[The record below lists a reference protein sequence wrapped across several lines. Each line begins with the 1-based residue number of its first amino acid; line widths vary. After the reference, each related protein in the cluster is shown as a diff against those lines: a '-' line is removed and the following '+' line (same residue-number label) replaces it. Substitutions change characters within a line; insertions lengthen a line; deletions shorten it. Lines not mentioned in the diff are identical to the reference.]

1 MPFIPSRGVIG
12 ADFLDLHPDWKIIED
27 PYSPGEDI
35 VLVPATKPDFALI
48 HAYKADKTGN
58 VLAPGYDDRMVAQ
71 ASDKVIVTVEEI
83 VDYDLAEDPRG
94 GDWTREG
101 SAPPGL
107 ENQNMGTAYL
117 TQNANKKSIT
127 LDLKSAKD
135 IEKLKDLV
143 RVADV
148 FVENFRPGTAS
159 RLGLSYE
166 NIKEVKPN
174 IIYCSISGFGQ
185 DGPISN
191 RPAYDHIVQGMCGIC
206 LL

>member
-1 MPFIPSRGVIG
+1 MTGLQAGANGVPFIPSRGVIG

-94 GDWTREG
+94 GYVIPWPFVNTVVL
-101 SAPPGL
+101 SPNAAHPGAM
-107 ENQNMGTAYL
+107 EPVYDVDQNHLGEYIAAAKSPEAYKEYL
-117 TQNANKKSIT
+117 NKYVIGHT
-127 LDLKSAKD
+127 EAEYQEMVLA
-135 IEKLKDLV
+135 V
-143 RVADV
+143 
-148 FVENFRPGTAS
+148 S
-159 RLGLSYE
+159 R
-166 NIKEVKPN
+166 
-174 IIYCSISGFGQ
+174 
-185 DGPISN
+185 
-191 RPAYDHIVQGMCGIC
+191 
-206 LL
+206 